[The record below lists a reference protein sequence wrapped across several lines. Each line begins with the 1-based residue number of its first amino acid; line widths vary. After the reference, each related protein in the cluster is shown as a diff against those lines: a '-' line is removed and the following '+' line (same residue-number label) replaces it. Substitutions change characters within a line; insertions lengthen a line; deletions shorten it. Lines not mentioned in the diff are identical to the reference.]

1 MALNEIITIDS
12 EIVSGTPVFKNTR
25 VPIQS
30 LFWHL
35 EKGISIED
43 FLEDFPTVKREQI
56 NALLELVGN
65 NFTSKK
71 ILKTLAST
79 KLNSGTIEVTI

>member
-1 MALNEIITIDS
+1 MTLNDIITIDS

-43 FLEDFPTVKREQI
+43 FLEDFPTVKREQV

-65 NFTSKK
+65 SFTSKK
-71 ILKTLAST
+71 I
-79 KLNSGTIEVTI
+79 

>member
-1 MALNEIITIDS
+1 MTLNEIITIDS

-43 FLEDFPTVKREQI
+43 FLEDFPTVKREQV

-65 NFTSKK
+65 SFTSKK
-71 ILKTLAST
+71 IV
-79 KLNSGTIEVTI
+79 KLYEAAA

>member
-1 MALNEIITIDS
+1 MTLNDIITIDS

-35 EKGISIED
+35 EKGISIAD
-43 FLEDFPTVKREQI
+43 FL
-56 NALLELVGN
+56 
-65 NFTSKK
+65 K
-71 ILKTLAST
+71 IFQP
-79 KLNSGTIEVTI
+79 

>member
-1 MALNEIITIDS
+1 MTLNEIITIDS

-35 EKGISIED
+35 EKGISIAD
-43 FLEDFPTVKREQI
+43 FLEDFPTVKREQV

-65 NFTSKK
+65 SFTSKK

-79 KLNSGTIEVTI
+79 KLNSGAIEITI

>member
-1 MALNEIITIDS
+1 MAFNEIITIDS

-43 FLEDFPTVKREQI
+43 FLEDF
-56 NALLELVGN
+56 LEVQN
-65 NFTSKK
+65 
-71 ILKTLAST
+71 
-79 KLNSGTIEVTI
+79 IELQRIAVVSRM

>member
-1 MALNEIITIDS
+1 MTLNDIITIDS

-43 FLEDFPTVKREQI
+43 FLEDFPTVKREQV

-65 NFTSKK
+65 SFTSKK

>member
-35 EKGISIED
+35 EKGISIDD
-43 FLEDFPTVKREQI
+43 FLEDFPTIKREQV
-56 NALLELVGN
+56 NALLELVH
-65 NFTSKK
+65 
-71 ILKTLAST
+71 
-79 KLNSGTIEVTI
+79 

>member
-35 EKGISIED
+35 EKGISITD

-65 NFTSKK
+65 SFTSKK
-71 ILKTLAST
+71 ILKTLTST
-79 KLNSGTIEVTI
+79 KLNSGAIEITI